1 MSTGPPSWRCRRLCC
16 IFHLSSSLTR
26 GEIEPVAA
34 ASITAHPICSSSS
47 EVAPAD
53 HAAVPPQPP
62 GGDEGAGDEGQPSG
76 GDAGL
81 GDDTEGASCRQ
92 YSLGDIG
99 MAQGSGEPSIH
110 PPQGEH
116 SSSNRQKELRDSRGI
131 ASWCVLSRTETL
143 YFILFCDPC
152 SPRAQMSVPVALPT
166 LPVSLSISPRGHC
179 HSLSLSVHW
188 YVFLIVTRRVHFT
201 CVHLLY
207 HTLSVW
213 HTRGPHLYSTPPVC
227 AVCSD
232 VHTKPR

>member
-1 MSTGPPSWRCRRLCC
+1 MNPTCCRVSTGPPSWRCRRLCC

-26 GEIEPVAA
+26 GEIDPVAA

-166 LPVSLSISPRGHC
+166 LPVSLSISPPWA
-179 HSLSLSVHW
+179 LSQLVTKCA
-188 YVFLIVTRRVHFT
+188 LIRLPNCNQT
-201 CVHLLY
+201 CTLY
-207 HTLSVW
+207 LC
-213 HTRGPHLYSTPPVC
+213 TPAVSY
-227 AVCSD
+227 AVCLA
-232 VHTKPR
+232 HTWPPPI